1 MTLVQIALKIKV
13 ISASTE
19 KLYCNVICISTTS
32 KVGNYPAFIRVRMID
47 FFVEMKRKLN

>member
-19 KLYCNVICISTTS
+19 KLYCYVICISTTS
-32 KVGNYPAFIRVRMID
+32 KVGNYPAFKRLRMVN
-47 FFVEMKRKLN
+47 FLVEMQ